1 MKPRGVTKSRLGDDG
16 ATNNLFIETSLPE
29 TVDVAVLK
37 MLQVLDVHGL
47 DCLSGTEAGAEHNG
61 AKSSL

>member
-1 MKPRGVTKSRLGDDG
+1 MKNRGVTKLRLGDDG

-29 TVDVAVLK
+29 NVDVAVLK

-47 DCLSGTEAGAEHNG
+47 DYLSGTDTGAEHRD
-61 AKSSL
+61 AVM